1 MDKAG
6 GTMMEGPSRIEDRV
20 SAVWRDGDPVL
31 WWNGEW
37 MTARKLFD
45 MAEDSKMVL
54 SGGGFRRGDRLM
66 VLMPNCP
73 ALLALSIA
81 CWRLGGTV
89 VPVNPQAGPEAVLS
103 SIDAVEPCAVVVGAP
118 LEGAFSSLSE
128 SPVPVIPMPLDAPI
142 DVFRGADT
150 SISEDHIALLFSTSF
165 RTFIHWGSS

>member
-1 MDKAG
+1 
-6 GTMMEGPSRIEDRV
+6 MMEGPSRIEDRV

-81 CWRLGGTV
+81 GWRLGGTV

-128 SPVPVIPMPLDAPI
+128 SPVPSSPCLWTLPSMCFEEPTPRSRRTISLCFSLHPERPDA
-142 DVFRGADT
+142 RR
-150 SISEDHIALLFSTSF
+150 SF
-165 RTFIHWGSS
+165 LSLMKTF